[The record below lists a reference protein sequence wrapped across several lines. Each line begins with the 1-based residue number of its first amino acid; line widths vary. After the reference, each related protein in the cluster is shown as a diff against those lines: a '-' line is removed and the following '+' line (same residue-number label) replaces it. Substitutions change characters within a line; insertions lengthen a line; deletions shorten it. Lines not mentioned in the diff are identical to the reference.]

1 MSKNARS
8 EAGISLS
15 EEEGPS
21 VDVVIAGAG
30 PAGAIAAR
38 HLAQAGRSVLI
49 VDRLRAQPPRLG
61 ETLPGAAQRLLAR
74 HGLATLAVSGEHHA
88 PVGGGLT
95 VWGSDAAVPSDAL
108 QDPYGP
114 GLRLDR
120 RHFDSALRAASLEA
134 GCRCWTADV
143 KRLTW
148 QDGVWRINLDDGR
161 HIRAGFIMDAT
172 GRRARLARL
181 LGIGQRRKS
190 DLVALYQLAKPAK
203 NAELTRTLI
212 EATPEGWIYA
222 GRLAD
227 GRWSI
232 GYHTL
237 AREAVRLR
245 RSPEAWL
252 ARLAGAPHLASR
264 LGALSWEGG
273 QVSARDA
280 GGMILDT
287 PYGEGWIAV
296 GDAVLAFDPIAGQ
309 GLFNALRTGIAAAE
323 AILTSRYSAYAE
335 EVARVAAI
343 YTGRRLSLYQ
353 AESRW
358 ADRAF
363 WQTQQHVS

>member
-1 MSKNARS
+1 M
-8 EAGISLS
+8 S
-15 EEEGPS
+15 EEEGAT
-21 VDVVIAGAG
+21 VDVMVAGAG

-74 HGLATLAVSGEHHA
+74 HGLATLAVPGEHHA
-88 PVGGGLT
+88 PVGGGIT

-120 RHFDSALRAASLEA
+120 RHFDTALRAASLEA

-148 QDGVWRINLDDGR
+148 QDGVWRISLDDGR
-161 HIRAGFIMDAT
+161 HIRAGFIVDAT

-181 LGIGQRRKS
+181 LGVPQRRKS
-190 DLVALYQLAKPAK
+190 DLVALYQRAKPAK

-245 RSPEAWL
+245 RSPDAWA
-252 ARLAGAPHLASR
+252 ARLAQAPHLASR
-264 LGALSWEGG
+264 LGALTWEGG
-273 QVSARDA
+273 EVSARDA
-280 GGMILDT
+280 GGVSLDT

-296 GDAVLAFDPIAGQ
+296 GDAALAFDPIAGQ

-323 AILTSRYSAYAE
+323 AILTSRYSAYGA

-343 YTGRRLSLYQ
+343 YTGRRQSLYQ
-353 AESRW
+353 AENRW

-363 WQTQQHVS
+363 WQTQRQVHERALDLSSG